1 MESEATAAK
10 RKHDET
16 ENKQL
21 RETRVRE
28 PTLKHNR
35 IRTYLDPIS
44 VLQFISFE
52 LPTHE
57 DKEEKLWTTKRM
69 RKLWQTRAGS
79 RRQYSVSRWCGV
91 FR

>member
-1 MESEATAAK
+1 MKPEATAVK

-16 ENKQL
+16 ENRQL
-21 RETRVRE
+21 RKTRVRE
-28 PTLKHNR
+28 PTLKHHR
-35 IRTYLDPIS
+35 ITTYLDPIQ

-57 DKEEKLWTTKRM
+57 DKEEKLWTTKRC
-69 RKLWQTRAGS
+69 GS
-79 RRQYSVSRWCGV
+79 CGKPERITSAISRWNGV